1 VWLFSCGIELGKI
14 KKDALFFNFFIPPLS
29 FIPFVLEAGP
39 RPGLGGKTFLLSA
52 ECRNIDNP
60 TDLIL

>member
-1 VWLFSCGIELGKI
+1 MRSFLI
-14 KKDALFFNFFIPPLS
+14 FFIPPLS
-29 FIPFVLEAGP
+29 FIPFVREAGP

-52 ECRNIDNP
+52 ECQNIDNP